1 MFHLSVHLQHNKEN
15 DMRSQQHLWR
25 LGVITVL
32 IIAALALAACPAPVT
47 APAEQPAA
55 TPVAAEEPAAVPE
68 GEAETPT
75 IAFSGFSSTNEF
87 WLTLARAAEA
97 RAQELG
103 VNFVNVTTPNP
114 DAQAQV
120 AAVENAITQGVD
132 AIIVG
137 ATDSR
142 AFGDAFDKAQAA
154 GIPIIT
160 VDTGVDH
167 PWVKTLMQTD
177 NEAAA
182 KMAGEYLVEKAGPDC
197 KKLLIIGGIAG
208 HQTGDARK
216 NGVEA
221 AAKAAGYEVIV
232 EYADWLEPNAA
243 DIAQNQLT
251 ANPDLCAIFVAWD
264 PGAVAALSVIKQ
276 KGLTD
281 QITLVG
287 FDALPAAL
295 KAIKAGEMTATVRQ
309 DPDRMGTEGI
319 DLALKVINGEE
330 VPKFTPID
338 GAIVDASN
346 VDEFLTE

>member
-1 MFHLSVHLQHNKEN
+1 MGSEGIDL
-15 DMRSQQHLWR
+15 
-25 LGVITVL
+25 TVKVL
-32 IIAALALAACPAPVT
+32 NGEEVPAFTPIDGSIIDASNVDEFLEPEAGAEAVK
-47 APAEQPAA
+47 PAE
-55 TPVAAEEPAAVPE
+55 EY
-68 GEAETPT
+68 T

-103 VNFVNVTTPNP
+103 VDFVNVTTPNP

-137 ATDSR
+137 AADSR
-142 AFGDAFDKAQAA
+142 AWGDAFDKAEAA
-154 GIPIIT
+154 GIPIVT
-160 VDTGVDH
+160 VDTGIDH
-167 PWVKTLMQTD
+167 PWVKTLIQTD

-197 KKLLIIGGIAG
+197 KKLLIIGGAAG

-232 EYADWLEPNAA
+232 EYADWLEEKASE
-243 DIAQNQLT
+243 IAQNQLT
-251 ANPDLCAIFVAWD
+251 ANPDVCAVFGAWD

-287 FDALPAAL
+287 FDALPVAL

-309 DPDRMGTEGI
+309 DPTRMGSEGI
-319 DLALKVINGEE
+319 DLTVKVLNGEE
-330 VPKFTPID
+330 VPAFTPID
-338 GAIVDASN
+338 GSIIDASN